1 MNESNCKIA
10 CSLVSKTYIT
20 QGLQGLTA
28 RQKIVKALLSSRK
41 LPERGMDE
49 ASIEGLI
56 NDLACMDSNLFLD
69 NVGAGERE
77 GRVACPLVARRN
89 YRLAHGIGRSGDVAA
104 EQPKAAGSSLLV
116 KITNLLAADALFSAG
131 LLDLGPVSVLPTAT
145 GMTLTL
151 TLLALRP
158 TRPQAQ
164 YVIWSRIDQKT
175 CLKAVQAAGYFPC
188 IIELVQ
194 DGDELRTDLEAIKSK
209 IKELG
214 PDRIAAVMT
223 TTSCFAPRAPDRV
236 VEVAKMCKDASIPHV
251 INHAYGIQ
259 SRSLC
264 ELVTSAW
271 RKGRVDAIVSST
283 DKNFCVPVGGAILA
297 ASKNRPE
304 LVEMVNK
311 TYPGRASISAHLD
324 LLMTLL
330 HWGKAG
336 WTKALESR
344 EQLFLTTRSKL
355 TELAQSLGERLL
367 VTPSNP
373 ISMALTLDRLVKE
386 GSKDGPSFLGSMLFA
401 RCVSGMRVVDSARS
415 KNVAVGAE
423 EFKTGYGSH
432 CHKYEHVY
440 LTAAAAI
447 GGREDEI
454 DEICKRLRSAYL
466 EFERKLG
473 KGQVDNTRL

>member
-1 MNESNCKIA
+1 
-10 CSLVSKTYIT
+10 
-20 QGLQGLTA
+20 
-28 RQKIVKALLSSRK
+28 
-41 LPERGMDE
+41 MDE

-56 NDLACMDSNLFLD
+56 HDLASMDSNTFLD

-116 KITNLLAADALFSAG
+116 KITNLLAADALVSAG

-164 YVIWSRIDQKT
+164 FVIWSRIDQKT
-175 CLKAVQAAGYFPC
+175 CLKAVQAAGYTPC
-188 IIELVQ
+188 IIQLVQ
-194 DGDELRTDLEAIKSK
+194 DGDELGTDIDAIKTK
-209 IKELG
+209 IEELG
-214 PDRIAAVMT
+214 PERVAAVMT
-223 TTSCFAPRAPDRV
+223 TTSCFAPRAPDRI
-236 VEVAKMCKDASIPHV
+236 VEVAKMCKDFSVPHV
-251 INHAYGIQ
+251 VNHAYGIQ
-259 SRSLC
+259 CRSLC

-297 ASKNRPE
+297 ASKGRPD

-311 TYPGRASISAHLD
+311 TYPGRASVSAHLD

-330 HWGKAG
+330 HWGRSG
-336 WTKALESR
+336 WLRALESR
-344 EQLFLTTRSKL
+344 EQLFVSTRAKL
-355 TELAQSLGERLL
+355 SDLAASLGEKLL
-367 VTPSNP
+367 ATPSNP

-386 GSKDGPSFLGSMLFA
+386 GSTEGASFLGSMLFA
-401 RCVSGMRVVDSARS
+401 RCVSGMRVVDSLNS
-415 KNVAVGAE
+415 KKVTVGSE

-432 CHKYEHVY
+432 CDRYEHVY

-447 GGREDEI
+447 GGKEEEI
-454 DEICKRLRSAYL
+454 DEICQRLKMAYV
-466 EFERKLG
+466 EFEKKQG
-473 KGQVDNTRL
+473 KRQPQQ

>member
-1 MNESNCKIA
+1 MNESNCEVA
-10 CSLVSKTYIT
+10 CGLVSKTYIN
-20 QGLQGLTA
+20 QGLQGLTG
-28 RQKIVKALLSSRK
+28 RQKLVKAILSSRK
-41 LPERGMDE
+41 LPEKGMDE

-56 NDLACMDSNLFLD
+56 HDLALMDSNLFLD

-116 KITNLLAADALFSAG
+116 KITNLLAADALVTAG

-164 YVIWSRIDQKT
+164 FVIWSRIDQKT
-175 CLKAVQAAGYFPC
+175 CLKAVQAAGYSPC
-188 IIELVQ
+188 VIELIK
-194 DGDELRTDLEAIKSK
+194 DGDELRTDVDSIRSK
-209 IKELG
+209 IQELG
-214 PDRIAAVMT
+214 SDKVAAVMT
-223 TTSCFAPRAPDRV
+223 TTSCFAPRAPDMI
-236 VEVAKMCKDASIPHV
+236 VEVAKMCKEASVPHV
-251 INHAYGIQ
+251 VNHAYGIQ
-259 SRSLC
+259 SKMLC
-264 ELVTSAW
+264 DLVTSAW

-297 ASKNRPE
+297 ASKDRPE

-330 HWGKAG
+330 HWGRAG
-336 WTKALESR
+336 WAKALESR
-344 EQLFLTTRSKL
+344 EQLFVSTRSKL
-355 TELAQSLGERLL
+355 TELASSLGERLL

-386 GSKDGPSFLGSMLFA
+386 GSKEGPSFLGSMLFA
-401 RCVSGMRVVDSARS
+401 RCVSGMRVVDSTKS
-415 KNVAVGAE
+415 KKMTVGGE
-423 EFKTGYGSH
+423 EFATGYGSH
-432 CHKYEHVY
+432 CHRYEHVY

-447 GGREDEI
+447 KGREEEI
-454 DEICKRLRSAYL
+454 DEICKRLRSAYA
-466 EFERKLG
+466 EFEKKQG
-473 KGQVDNTRL
+473 KTLLTTTQA